1 MKAGGFGLLGNIM
14 IGPLG
19 GVMGSFFLSLLAI
32 AAGGLIGSIVTA
44 ALGAVVLL
52 YIIALFRKA

>member
-1 MKAGGFGLLGNIM
+1 
-14 IGPLG
+14 
-19 GVMGSFFLSLLAI
+19 MGSFFLSLLAI